1 MSKAEGAK
9 AWAEQRIG
17 SPYIYGATGKPC
29 TVSYREARAAQY
41 PQYADKIRK
50 NCPRLNKNVPSC
62 KDCKWCDPET
72 GKGKLAYDCAQLVRW
87 CMEFI
92 GISMVSGAN
101 SQWKKTDWEQQGTID
116 TIPLDKLCL
125 VYRQDDGGNMGHT
138 GIYTGNGYII
148 HAKGHDYGVV
158 KQALGV
164 PKFTHWGIPVG
175 LYAEGGGGGTKPMIP
190 NWPTVRNGDKGNY
203 VYILQAAL
211 NISGVA
217 VVTIDGKFGNK
228 TETAVKKFQTA
239 AGIKSDGIC
248 GKDTWYELLGVGKTT
263 EATGDKQTP
272 VTPAPTT
279 DTNLDGYFVM
289 PMDDGKALNQYIN
302 LAKAVLDK
310 VKWE

>member
-1 MSKAEGAK
+1 MSKAEDAK

-17 SPYIYGATGKPC
+17 NPYIMGATGKPC

-50 NCPRLNKNVPSC
+50 NCPRLSKNVASC

-72 GKGKLAYDCAQLVRW
+72 GKGKLAYDCAQFVRW

-228 TETAVKKFQTA
+228 TETAVKKFQSA
-239 AGIKSDGIC
+239 VHIKADGIC
-248 GKDTWYELLGVGKTT
+248 GKDTWYELLGVGKAAESSGETQTT
-263 EATGDKQTP
+263 VHEQ
-272 VTPAPTT
+272 PTT

-289 PMDDGKALNQYIN
+289 TMEDGKLLHEFIDRS
-302 LAKAVLDK
+302 KAILDK
-310 VKWE
+310 AQWE